1 MTDREESTSRDGAGS
16 GADENADAETAR
28 PSEGVP
34 RRSNLGRQ
42 LLIATILGVVV
53 FAALSLYGD
62 VRALAASLGRY
73 RWIYFVGGLVLATAN
88 YVIRFF
94 RWEAYLSILDVRG
107 VPRVESARIFTAGF
121 VMSVTPGKVGE
132 VLKSVLLHEAHGVPV
147 ARTAPIVVAE
157 RLTDLFALVLLVA
170 LGALA
175 LPSGLPI
182 AIGGAAVVGALWLT
196 CAWRPLGELA
206 LRVAGKLPVLRK
218 LSPKLREAYDALQ
231 VLTRPRALLV
241 ATVLALASWGT
252 ECVALWLIAR
262 GFEGVQID
270 MLEATFGYS
279 APTIVG
285 ALAMMP
291 GGLGVTEAGMT
302 GVLEEVA
309 AMSTADA
316 TATTLLVRLATLWW
330 AVVLGVFALAAQR
343 RALARR
349 AAFE

>member
-1 MTDREESTSRDGAGS
+1 MSEAMSEASADPAASAS
-16 GADENADAETAR
+16 G
-28 PSEGVP
+28 EGP
-34 RRSNLGRQ
+34 EIDPQPPKRSNLGRQ
-42 LLIATILGVVV
+42 LVIATVLGVLV

-73 RWIYFVGGLVLATAN
+73 RWIYFVGGLALATAN

-107 VPRVESARIFTAGF
+107 VPRAESARIFTAGF

-182 AIGGAAVVGALWLT
+182 AVGGAAVVGALWLT

-206 LRVAGKLPVLRK
+206 LRIAAKLPVLRK
-218 LSPKLREAYDALQ
+218 LSPKLREAYDSLQ

-241 ATVLALASWGT
+241 ATLLALASWGT

-262 GFEGVQID
+262 GFEGVEIG
-270 MLEATFGYS
+270 MLESTFGYS

-330 AVVLGVFALAAQR
+330 AVLLGVFALGAQR
-343 RALARR
+343 RALASRK
-349 AAFE
+349 A